1 MTMSYWLIK
10 SDPETY
16 SLDNLETD
24 KITVW
29 DGVRNAQ
36 ARNYLKQMKLG
47 DTLFFY
53 HSGDIKSIVGLA
65 EVVEE
70 FFLDPTTDD
79 DRWVAVKVKFKKKFK
94 NPLILGVIKNT
105 VGLENIQ
112 LLKQSRLSVMPITD
126 KEAKIILSLTK

>member
-1 MTMSYWLIK
+1 MNYWLIK

-16 SLDNLETD
+16 SLDNLEKD
-24 KITVW
+24 KITIW

-53 HSGDIKSIVGLA
+53 HSGDDKSIVGLA

-70 FFLDPTTDD
+70 FFQDPTTDD
-79 DRWVAVKVKFKKKFK
+79 NRWVAVKVKFKKKFK
-94 NPLILGVIKNT
+94 NPLSLGVIKNT

-126 KEAKIILSLTK
+126 KEAKTILSLTK